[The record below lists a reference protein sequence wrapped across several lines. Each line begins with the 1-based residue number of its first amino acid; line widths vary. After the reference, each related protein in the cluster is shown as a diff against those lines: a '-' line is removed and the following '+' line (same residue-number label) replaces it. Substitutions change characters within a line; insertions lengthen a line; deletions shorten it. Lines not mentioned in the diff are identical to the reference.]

1 MASPMRAMR
10 PRLLNMIQVQ
20 SLLKTMAYGS
30 SGRWSEELAMRPPFV
45 RSLGGVA
52 DESQTADFS
61 VKEGWDR
68 ARSRKLLAGW
78 TVERERPCRL
88 ACLALQFV
96 SHRLGLV
103 TRLMMKRPAQF
114 AYQAAVGVLRQASRV
129 GPVGGEHSCNLGDAD
144 HAEYLGGAAGSLSI
158 VCAGHASCCFM
169 LPPWLS
175 ARVRTSIETRG
186 DVVAS
191 WVKERR

>member
-30 SGRWSEELAMRPPFV
+30 CGRWSEDLAMRPPFV

-114 AYQAAVGVLRQASRV
+114 AYQAPLACFGRPAELAQLVESIHAILATPITLNTSEEPPDRCLLFAPATRLAVLCCPRGCP
-129 GPVGGEHSCNLGDAD
+129 PVSGRA
-144 HAEYLGGAAGSLSI
+144 
-158 VCAGHASCCFM
+158 
-169 LPPWLS
+169 
-175 ARVRTSIETRG
+175 
-186 DVVAS
+186 
-191 WVKERR
+191 